1 MNDSIF
7 QPNYTITLAIEY
19 RLEAID
25 RNRWLIDNMLLMPKH
40 EAWMHREVR
49 VSRASGTTRIEGAKL
64 DEQAV
69 SELTKQALPGARSE
83 DEQENINAFQAYEFI
98 DFLSDQEDIPVDEL
112 VMRQLNRYFIATAPA
127 PLTPGVYRK
136 GHNTVGDFQP
146 PDQGDVPGLM
156 RSFALWLRQENDE
169 VNPVIKA
176 GLAHLHLVA
185 IHPFWDGNG
194 RTARGLETLL
204 LQRSVFGFR
213 KLLSLE
219 STLLNLKDQY
229 FSVIRQ
235 TLGTAFSTGYDATP
249 WLEFCAMIVNMCAD
263 KLVEET
269 TDWHRMMQRA
279 HEMWADA
286 GWPQRYVD
294 AYAFALKSGQITRS
308 DYVEIT
314 GVSVATASRDLAAL
328 VDAGVLIP
336 EGKTRSRFYRPVNLD
351 ALKGDQQPKEQLP
364 LELV

>member
-7 QPNYTITLAIEY
+7 CPIYTITPRIQIALDAIE
-19 RLEAID
+19 
-25 RNRWLIDNMLLMPKH
+25 RNRWLLDNMLLMPKY

-49 VSRASGTTRIEGAKL
+49 VSRASGTTRIEGANL

-69 SELTKQALPGARSE
+69 SELTKQSLPGARSD

-112 VMRQLNRYFIATAPA
+112 VMRQLNRYFIATAPHT
-127 PLTPGVYRK
+127 LTPGAYRK
-136 GHNTVGDFQP
+136 GPNSVGDFQP
-146 PDQGDVPGLM
+146 PNQGDVPGLM
-156 RSFALWLRQENDE
+156 RSFALWLRNENDE
-169 VNPVIKA
+169 VHPIIKA
-176 GLAHLHLVA
+176 GLAHLHMVA

-204 LQRSVFGFR
+204 LQRSTFGFK

-229 FSVIRQ
+229 FSSIGQ
-235 TLGTAFSTGYDATP
+235 TLSTAFSTEYDATT
-249 WLEFCAMIVNMCAD
+249 WLEFSTMIVNLCAN

-269 TDWHRMMQRA
+269 ADWHRMMQRV
-279 HEMWADA
+279 HEIWAPA

-294 AYAFALKSGQITRS
+294 AYAFAFQSGHITRS

-328 VDAGVLIP
+328 IDAGLLIA
-336 EGKTRSRFYRPVNLD
+336 EGKTRRRIYRPVPLD
-351 ALKGDQQPKEQLP
+351 SITGDQPPKEQLP